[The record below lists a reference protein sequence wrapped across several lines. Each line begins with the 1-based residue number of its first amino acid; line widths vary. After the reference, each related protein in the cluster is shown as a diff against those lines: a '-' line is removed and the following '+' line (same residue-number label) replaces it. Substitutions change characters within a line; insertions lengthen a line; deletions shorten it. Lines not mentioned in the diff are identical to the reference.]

1 MDVREKV
8 QEVFREVFDDD
19 GIELFD
25 EMTAEDIEDWDS
37 LAHIQLIVS
46 IEKCFNIKFT
56 TEEVLKLKNVGE
68 FISLVN
74 SKLN

>member
-74 SKLN
+74 RKIN